1 MNPQREVFDAFGT
14 IGTVGT
20 MGPGERRGGLRP
32 TLPAVSQT
40 NQPPFAFRG
49 VARLI

>member
-20 MGPGERRGGLRP
+20 MV
-32 TLPAVSQT
+32 PASEG
-40 NQPPFAFRG
+40 A
-49 VARLI
+49 A

>member
-20 MGPGERRGGLRP
+20 MVPVGEG
-32 TLPAVSQT
+32 A
-40 NQPPFAFRG
+40 A
-49 VARLI
+49 